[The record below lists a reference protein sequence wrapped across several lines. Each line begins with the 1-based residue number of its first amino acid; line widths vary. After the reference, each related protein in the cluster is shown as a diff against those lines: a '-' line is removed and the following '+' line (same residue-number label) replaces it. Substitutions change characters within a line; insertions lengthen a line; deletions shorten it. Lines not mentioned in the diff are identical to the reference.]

1 MTIYFPNKNDEW
13 YTLPYAVEPILEFLK
28 PNSNILCPFDTKDSE
43 YVNVLMNAGH
53 NVTYRHIKEGSDF
66 FDLEDKDV
74 LLFDYII
81 SNPPYSL
88 RKQVFNKLEEL
99 NKPFAMLVPLVSI
112 ALKPIR
118 EKLQDKQLLL
128 FDKRIK
134 FKSEEGMICKNPPSE
149 TAYICKNILPK
160 QIIFKELKYT

>member
-1 MTIYFPNKNDEW
+1 MYFPNKNDEW
-13 YTLPYAVEPILEFLK
+13 YTLPYAIEPILEFLK
-28 PNSNILCPFDTKDSE
+28 PNSKILCPFDTIDCE
-43 YVNVLMNAGH
+43 YVNVLKKAGH
-53 NVTYRHIKEGSDF
+53 KVSYRHIKDGFDF
-66 FDLEDKDV
+66 FDLESGDV
-74 LLFDYII
+74 LSFDYII

-88 RKQVFNKLEEL
+88 RKQVFIKLEEL

-118 EKLQDKQLLL
+118 EKIQDKQLLI

-134 FKSEEGMICKNPPSE
+134 FKSNEGLVCKNPPSE

-160 QIIFKELKYT
+160 QIIFKELLF